1 LKPKRLT
8 LRIFLIRILEKL
20 RLRGLDPQE
29 MVAVLA
35 AVRLECVEAMESG
48 DTYFFSMDESVAW

>member
-1 LKPKRLT
+1 MRLT

-20 RLRGLDPQE
+20 QLRVLDPQE
-29 MVAVLA
+29 MIAVLA
-35 AVRLECVEAMESG
+35 AVRRECVEATESG